1 MDRIVTLSEARKNL
15 PALLDEAAEQE
26 IYLMR
31 YSKPVGVLLDA
42 AKYERLLDY
51 VEDLEDRLAAMD
63 AFAAGEYV
71 PFDPAE
77 FGVDQEQLP
86 AEVQGSDRAVRSA
99 RRTRA
104 KV

>member
-15 PALLDEAAEQE
+15 PALPAEAAEQE
-26 IYLMR
+26 VYLMR
-31 YSKPVGVLLDA
+31 YSQPVGVLLDA

-51 VEDLEDRLAAMD
+51 VEDLEDRLAARD
-63 AFAAGEYV
+63 AASGEFV

-77 FGVDQEQLP
+77 FG
-86 AEVQGSDRAVRSA
+86 AEAKEPSAEIRVTDRGKRSVMHA
-99 RRTRA
+99 RA

>member
-15 PALLDEAAEQE
+15 PALLEEAAEQE
-26 IYLMR
+26 VYLMR

-51 VEDLEDRLAAMD
+51 VEDLEDRLAARD
-63 AFAAGEYV
+63 AAETGEYV
-71 PFDPAE
+71 PFDPDE
-77 FGVDQEQLP
+77 FENEPKEP
-86 AEVQGSDRAVRSA
+86 AGEIRVSDRGVRKS
-99 RRTRA
+99 RRPRA